1 MSGSDEPLGAC
12 HSIIIDEQTPRCWLI
27 AIHHP
32 FRAYIIANRKSSRK
46 ILKNIWSSILCGEN
60 SARPWF
66 RTVTSLF
73 DKQNFPYISGKDVF
87 FRFSCEAIFGREE
100 WITRRV
106 TDVER
111 LAEESSLSAD
121 KLSIYVRASFLLF
134 ILLCP
139 FFAFLKKSMPIF
151 QRSRCKDTNF
161 IFGTVS
167 LCHFVSLYVTLCH
180 FYFVNNLEMSKKMSI
195 FANWKSISLT

>member
-1 MSGSDEPLGAC
+1 MKARFQMTLPSLASELSSDSSLF
-12 HSIIIDEQTPRCWLI
+12 LN
-27 AIHHP
+27 P
-32 FRAYIIANRKSSRK
+32 FFVFLVK

-66 RTVTSLF
+66 RTVTSQF

-161 IFGTVS
+161 IFGTVRICPIMS
-167 LCHFVSLYVTLCH
+167 EFVRICQFLFC
-180 FYFVNNLEMSKKMSI
+180 KKL
-195 FANWKSISLT
+195 A